1 MSQFEII
8 FVRHGEAESSFG
20 KHPDPALSKNGVE
33 QSLKLIDHDQL
44 QSLEDFIFISS
55 PKLRAIETAKPI
67 ANKFNT
73 RNMFTHAGILLL
85 LLLLFS
91 VFDCLLDAKH

>member
-20 KHPDPALSKNGVE
+20 THPDPALSKNGVE
-33 QSLKLIDHDQL
+33 QSLKLINHDQL

-55 PKLRAIETAKPI
+55 PKLRAIETARPI
-67 ANKFNT
+67 ANKFNK
-73 RNMFTHAGILLL
+73 GIT
-85 LLLLFS
+85 F
-91 VFDCLLDAKH
+91 KRK